1 MQTKSTVSD
10 SAPDKAF
17 LEVFGYILFPGR
29 NIYFSKFP
37 SF

>member
-1 MQTKSTVSD
+1 MQKKTTVFDTGS
-10 SAPDKAF
+10 DKAF
-17 LEVFGYILFPGR
+17 LEVFGCILFPGR